1 MTEWQGAGTAPR
13 VAHGD
18 EHGEPVQE
26 AVGKEQNPSFTLP
39 LVLGYALECTVG
51 WAGPT
56 GQPGLQHRTRRH
68 VPEQVAQLLVHTPV
82 PASEKA
88 AAVSSRP

>member
-18 EHGEPVQE
+18 ECTEPVQE
-26 AVGKEQNPSFTLP
+26 AVGREHSFTLP
-39 LVLGYALECTVG
+39 LVLGYTLECTVG
-51 WAGPT
+51 GAGPT
-56 GQPGLQHRTRRH
+56 GQPGLQHRTHRH
-68 VPEQVAQLLVHTPV
+68 VPEQVAQLLVHTPG